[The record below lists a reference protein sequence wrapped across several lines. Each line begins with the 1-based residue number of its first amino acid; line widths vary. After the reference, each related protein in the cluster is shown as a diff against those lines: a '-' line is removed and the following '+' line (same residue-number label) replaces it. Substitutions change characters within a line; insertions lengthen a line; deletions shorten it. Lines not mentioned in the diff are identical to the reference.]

1 MEFNHCKIVRDGIS
15 GQRQVDEKTFESL
28 AVLGERLERLKKFD
42 KMFESVE
49 FSSAVEKLTKQEIA
63 CGV

>member
-28 AVLGERLERLKKFD
+28 AVLGERLERLKKLD

-49 FSSAVEKLTKQEIA
+49 FSAAVEKLTKQEIA